1 MFHKCPPTKQKPNFI
16 AREYLPRA
24 TEKKKK
30 LKKKKIKIK
39 KTTKKQRKVHEP
51 ILHVIV
57 NALSKTYVI
66 LAQFS
71 TDLHIKHLVDPDAFI
86 LGI

>member
-30 LKKKKIKIK
+30 
-39 KTTKKQRKVHEP
+39 KKQRKVHEP

>member
-30 LKKKKIKIK
+30 KKKK
-39 KTTKKQRKVHEP
+39 RKVHEP
-51 ILHVIV
+51 ILNLIV

>member
-1 MFHKCPPTKQKPNFI
+1 M
-16 AREYLPRA
+16 
-24 TEKKKK
+24 
-30 LKKKKIKIK
+30 
-39 KTTKKQRKVHEP
+39 HET
-51 ILHVIV
+51 ILNVKV

>member
-1 MFHKCPPTKQKPNFI
+1 MPENIFHVP
-16 AREYLPRA
+16 
-24 TEKKKK
+24 
-30 LKKKKIKIK
+30 LKKKKNNKKIK
-39 KTTKKQRKVHEP
+39 KIKKKKKKKQRKVHEP

>member
-24 TEKKKK
+24 TEKKNKN
-30 LKKKKIKIK
+30 KKIKK
-39 KTTKKQRKVHEP
+39 KKQRKVHEP

>member
-1 MFHKCPPTKQKPNFI
+1 MFQKCPPTKQKPNFI
-16 AREYLPRA
+16 AGEYLPRA
-24 TEKKKK
+24 TEKKQ
-30 LKKKKIKIK
+30 
-39 KTTKKQRKVHEP
+39 KQRKVHEP

-57 NALSKTYVI
+57 NNLSKTYVI

-71 TDLHIKHLVDPDAFI
+71 TDLYIKHLVDPDAFI

>member
-24 TEKKKK
+24 TEKKK
-30 LKKKKIKIK
+30 
-39 KTTKKQRKVHEP
+39 KKQRKVHEP

>member
-1 MFHKCPPTKQKPNFI
+1 MHILHTIAVPVAQAMIEMAHKKISTNTD
-16 AREYLPRA
+16 LLLNW
-24 TEKKKK
+24 KKKK
-30 LKKKKIKIK
+30 K
-39 KTTKKQRKVHEP
+39 KKQRKVHEP

>member
-24 TEKKKK
+24 TEKKQ
-30 LKKKKIKIK
+30 KKK
-39 KTTKKQRKVHEP
+39 QGKVHEP

>member
-24 TEKKKK
+24 TEKKQ
-30 LKKKKIKIK
+30 
-39 KTTKKQRKVHEP
+39 KQRKVLEP

-57 NALSKTYVI
+57 NTLSKTYVI

-71 TDLHIKHLVDPDAFI
+71 TNLYIKHLVDPRAFI